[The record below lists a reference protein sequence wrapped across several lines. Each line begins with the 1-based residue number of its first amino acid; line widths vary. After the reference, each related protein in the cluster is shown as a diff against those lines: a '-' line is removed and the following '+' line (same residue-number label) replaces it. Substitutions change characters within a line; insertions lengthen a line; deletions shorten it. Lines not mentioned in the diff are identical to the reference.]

1 MTEIKDDEHIIF
13 KTSKVDCMLESTS
26 TEITIT
32 DTKKFNVVDSG
43 STEVLALST
52 DGKLVSKNAMV
63 SKTET
68 LGNSEPF
75 DVTYTAVNIIN
86 TILTR
91 NCNGSNRTDVL
102 PNATDI
108 VAAIPDCH
116 IGSSFTCFF
125 RNTGT
130 DHLLSIDDTGT
141 DVTLHN
147 NKDIPYN
154 TGTRWLFIVDNVLTP
169 AVSGYILNTPTL
181 NFVDNY
187 SIDIDGGYL
196 IAQPSTPSNFPT
208 YRAANGTGASDAWS
222 ISLWVKYNNLVIV
235 DFSTLYAQH
244 QFPIISSINMI
255 LIQAR
260 TSQNIRLTLGNFSDN
275 IRMTTTN
282 NIFTGN
288 DWHHLLITYN
298 GGLTGAN
305 PPDPV
310 AVYTANLKIFIDGI
324 LQTTTD
330 SLQGTGV
337 VDGIDADAINLNNGI
352 TGTGNPFPGK
362 VDQFAIWDSD
372 QQANIAAIYNGG
384 VIHNLAALSPPPSN
398 YWRINPNLD
407 SFPTIK
413 ASLGSTNIT
422 ATNLVVGDYSTD
434 IP

>member
-1 MTEIKDDEHIIF
+1 ME
-13 KTSKVDCMLESTS
+13 
-26 TEITIT
+26 
-32 DTKKFNVVDSG
+32 
-43 STEVLALST
+43 
-52 DGKLVSKNAMV
+52 
-63 SKTET
+63 
-68 LGNSEPF
+68 
-75 DVTYTAVNIIN
+75 
-86 TILTR
+86 
-91 NCNGSNRTDVL
+91 
-102 PNATDI
+102 
-108 VAAIPDCH
+108 
-116 IGSSFTCFF
+116 
-125 RNTGT
+125 
-130 DHLLSIDDTGT
+130 
-141 DVTLHN
+141 
-147 NKDIPYN
+147 
-154 TGTRWLFIVDNVLTP
+154 
-169 AVSGYILNTPTL
+169 
-181 NFVDNY
+181 
-187 SIDIDGGYL
+187 
-196 IAQPSTPSNFPT
+196 
-208 YRAANGTGASDAWS
+208 
-222 ISLWVKYNNLVIV
+222 
-235 DFSTLYAQH
+235 
-244 QFPIISSINMI
+244 
-255 LIQAR
+255 
-260 TSQNIRLTLGNFSDN
+260 
-275 IRMTTTN
+275 TTN

-288 DWHHLLITYN
+288 AWHHLLITYN